1 VYREYIIDRIAAL
14 EAEKQAVGLSA
25 FALMGINGRIA
36 LLEASLAEYDDLVA
50 RGFTIVGMTSGDRP
64 TWQVSAP

>member
-1 VYREYIIDRIAAL
+1 VYREYIVDRIAAL